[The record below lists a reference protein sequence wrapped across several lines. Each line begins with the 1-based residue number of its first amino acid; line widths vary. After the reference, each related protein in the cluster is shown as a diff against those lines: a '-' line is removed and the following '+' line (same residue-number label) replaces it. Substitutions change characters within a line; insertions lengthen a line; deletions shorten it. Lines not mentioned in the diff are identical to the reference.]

1 MNNKEQ
7 LKKNGFPDRFK
18 RFMEEV
24 DPENKLNP
32 NSLAAAM
39 CESKDPEEIKA
50 LGVKYRRWSKGDV
63 SPAYEG
69 LVDIAVKYSID
80 MNWFML
86 GKGSML
92 MVEPKKTKPN
102 VVSVERRMATD
113 GELQVVADLYGIIDA
128 KGQEIEDLR
137 GELHQSKSTVL
148 KLKDELLK
156 QVLPGLDF
164 LRSGSRPTA
173 VDLMTRAKRVDGLI
187 RYDEEEVEC
196 KVLPLNN
203 ANSLL
208 NQAHGVLNSLA
219 PFEVY
224 KKVV

>member
-1 MNNKEQ
+1 MRV
-7 LKKNGFPDRFK
+7 NGDSDE
-18 RFMEEV
+18 MQ
-24 DPENKLNP
+24 
-32 NSLAAAM
+32 
-39 CESKDPEEIKA
+39 
-50 LGVKYRRWSKGDV
+50 
-63 SPAYEG
+63 
-69 LVDIAVKYSID
+69 
-80 MNWFML
+80 
-86 GKGSML
+86 
-92 MVEPKKTKPN
+92 
-102 VVSVERRMATD
+102 RMANTRLWRCVEEKGGITAFIKLTGLSRQTVYGIKD
-113 GELQVVADLYGIIDA
+113 NRSMPSGLSIGMIHEAIPELDINALFAKGESTEWEKISAIPAVVTSSTTPRRIATEGELQVIEDLHGIIDA
-128 KGQEIEDLR
+128 KDQEIGQLK
-137 GELHQSKSTVL
+137 GELQHSQANVV

-187 RYDEEEVEC
+187 RYDQEEVEC

-208 NQAHGVLNSLA
+208 NQAYGVLNSLA